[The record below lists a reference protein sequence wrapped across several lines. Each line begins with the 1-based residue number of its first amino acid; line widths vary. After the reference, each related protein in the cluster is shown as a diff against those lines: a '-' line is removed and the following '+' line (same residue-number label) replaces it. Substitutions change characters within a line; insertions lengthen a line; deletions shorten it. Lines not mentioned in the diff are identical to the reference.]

1 MVQLKKKLKKDYDPD
16 VLFLE
21 PSEMIVTRE
30 LRDVVK
36 IGLRDIKYDIGPFVT
51 LIDGPSFSF
60 QWEERSK
67 LLLGQVQTADIIA
80 ISRTDMIESN
90 QIEQIRNTLTLTDNN
105 LLLLSRETSSA
116 VEELVQQILAPNQE
130 D

>member
-1 MVQLKKKLKKDYDPD
+1 
-16 VLFLE
+16 
-21 PSEMIVTRE
+21 MIVTRE

-36 IGLRDIKYDIGPFVT
+36 MGLRDIDYDIGPFVT

-67 LLLGQVQTADIIA
+67 LLLGQVENADRVA
-80 ISRTDMIESN
+80 ISRTDKIESSE
-90 QIEQIRNTLTLTDNN
+90 IEQIRGIIKIPDNK
-105 LLLLSRETSSA
+105 LLLLRRDNSSA
-116 VEELVQQILAPNQE
+116 TEELVEQILSSDHE

>member
-1 MVQLKKKLKKDYDPD
+1 
-16 VLFLE
+16 
-21 PSEMIVTRE
+21 MIVTRE

-36 IGLRDIKYDIGPFVT
+36 IGLRDIKYDIGSFVT

-105 LLLLSRETSSA
+105 LLLLSRETSFA
-116 VEELVQQILAPNQE
+116 VEELVQQILASNQE

>member
-1 MVQLKKKLKKDYDPD
+1 
-16 VLFLE
+16 
-21 PSEMIVTRE
+21 MIVTRE

-116 VEELVQQILAPNQE
+116 VEELVQQILASNQE